1 MDIDFDSV
9 PLTAADSFAV
19 EARDPFSD
27 QVAEERYFLDENRK
41 LSLNKL
47 IHLAPH
53 YRLIA
58 VEGPAGVGKSCLL
71 AQFVARTGDNWRVG
85 VIRCHSLTDSDEF
98 LRDLTTQIGVRVNP
112 KWSRQETL
120 EELGLYM
127 QQLGRSGRRAIMV
140 LENADLLGEEV
151 IALLQGLLRDEGSQT
166 GLDLILSGVSESLA
180 KVLAALPQPAEYTV
194 RIDPLDEQATA
205 DYVRHRL
212 AIADAGHELNAFSDS
227 VLRRIY
233 KRSQGIPAQI
243 NQQAREVLAKS
254 HGGGHRLAMNLPL
267 RWLGIGV
274 LIAGAGAVLIWQ
286 DKINQLFTPA
296 VQPSATVSE
305 EVAAVQSLPVPQLR
319 GDIRRE
325 EVESP
330 VTLDEPVAADATA
343 PAATPVIDVPVAAV
357 SAIKPSP
364 MAESKPNTESAPVA
378 AATKTAPL
386 APAPVAE
393 ASTKPK
399 IEVAA
404 NGKPNQAWLLAQG
417 GNHYTL
423 QLMALEDAAKVQD
436 FIKARKIEKDSAT
449 FQVRRNG
456 KVLTVLVYGSY
467 PSQEQAQKAAATV
480 AQDWGVSKPWI
491 RNFDSV
497 RQAAK

>member
-9 PLTAADSFAV
+9 PLTAADSFLV

-27 QVAEERYFLDENRK
+27 QVVEDRYFLDENRK

-71 AQFVARTGDNWRVG
+71 AQLVARTSENWRVG
-85 VIRCHSLTDSDEF
+85 VIRCHSLTGADEF
-98 LRDLTTQIGVRVNP
+98 LRDLATQIGVRVNS

-120 EELGLYM
+120 EELGFYM
-127 QQLGRSGRRAIMV
+127 QQLGRSGRRAIIV

-151 IALLQGLLRDEGSQT
+151 IALLQALLRDERSQI
-166 GLDLILSGVSESLA
+166 GLDLILSGVTESLA
-180 KVLAALPQPAEYTV
+180 KLLAVLPQPAEYTV
-194 RIDPLDEQATA
+194 RIDPLDERATA

-212 AIADAGHELNAFSDS
+212 TIADADYELGAFSDS

-254 HGGGHRLAMNLPL
+254 RGGSRRFATNLPW
-267 RWLGIGV
+267 RWLGISV
-274 LIAGAGAVLIWQ
+274 LITGAGAVLIWQ
-286 DKINQLFTPA
+286 NKINQLFTPSA
-296 VQPSATVSE
+296 QPTATVSQ
-305 EVAAVQSLPVPQLR
+305 EVAAVQPLPVPQLK

-325 EVESP
+325 EAESTP
-330 VTLDEPVAADATA
+330 AEPVAEVTA
-343 PAATPVIDVPVAAV
+343 PAAKPVID
-357 SAIKPSP
+357 
-364 MAESKPNTESAPVA
+364 APVA
-378 AATKTAPL
+378 STATTKPAPMVETKPKTEFAPAAAVAATKAAPV
-386 APAPVAE
+386 APAPAAE
-393 ASTKPK
+393 APTKPK
-399 IEVAA
+399 LEVAA
-404 NGKPNQAWLLAQG
+404 NGKPDQAWLQAQG

-423 QLMALEDAAKVQD
+423 QLMAMEDAAKVQN
-436 FIKARKIEKDSAT
+436 FIKERRIEKDSAT
-449 FQVRRNG
+449 FQVKRNG
-456 KVLTVLVYGSY
+456 KLLTVLVYGSY
-467 PSQEQAQKAAATV
+467 PSQEQAQKAATTV
-480 AQDWGVSKPWI
+480 MQDWGLNKPWI